1 MKNLT
6 QEEIQAIGAAIK
18 SKTLRENH
26 KRILSDLLDRFIS
39 TSMEADL
46 FVDGAS
52 DLHSGTAGI
61 GGAVYIDGKEV
72 TTFSIPLKGKTNN
85 EAEYLSVIKGVKV
98 SRELN
103 IENLNIYSDSQ
114 LVVRQINGQY
124 KLKNDRMKI
133 LNEKVMNE
141 LKKMTGWTVNHVERE
156 KNKRADALS
165 KQAMRSIQN
174 TT

>member
-18 SKTLRENH
+18 SKTLRDDH
-26 KRILSDLLDRFIS
+26 KRILSGLLDRCIS
-39 TSMEADL
+39 TPMKADL

-85 EAEYLSVIKGVKV
+85 EAEYLSVIEGIKV
-98 SRELN
+98 AKEIN
-103 IENLNIYSDSQ
+103 IVNINIFSDSQ
-114 LVVRQINGQY
+114 LVIRQINGQY
-124 KLKNDRMKI
+124 KLKNNRMKL

-141 LKKMTGWTVNHVERE
+141 LKKMTGWTANHIERE

-174 TT
+174 TS